1 CGRRPSPISS
11 AAART
16 RELSLPLRIALARRQ
31 EDADAPHPLAL
42 LRARRERQR
51 RRAAKQRDELATLH
65 SITSSAVA
73 SKDDGMAMSS
83 NRAVWWLMTSSNL
96 LDCITGRSTGFPPL
110 RMRPV

>member
-1 CGRRPSPISS
+1 VAGFAQTAPEAGQPGGVGLRRPEVQISNH
-11 AAART
+11 RH
-16 RELSLPLRIALARRQ
+16 RR
-31 EDADAPHPLAL
+31 L

-83 NRAVWWLMTSSNL
+83 NRAGWWLMTSSNL